1 MVSIVVL
8 HIPQWTNVMGCWCS
22 HNNHYYFNDCI
33 YIKRIMKIPRILV
46 FPIFAAIVVVISVL
60 VGFIAH
66 WSDAYNPTAWGFFTL
81 LGILGALIVFVFG
94 RQTWW
99 LISGTGDY
107 QGRVGLLKK
116 LWWIITKKKIDED
129 QDQEG

>member
-1 MVSIVVL
+1 
-8 HIPQWTNVMGCWCS
+8 
-22 HNNHYYFNDCI
+22 
-33 YIKRIMKIPRILV
+33 MKIPKILV
-46 FPIFAAIVVVISVL
+46 FPIFIGALVAVSTL

-81 LGILGALIVFVFG
+81 IGLLGLLIAFVFA
-94 RQTWW
+94 RQGWW
-99 LISGTGDY
+99 FVSGTGDY

>member
-1 MVSIVVL
+1 
-8 HIPQWTNVMGCWCS
+8 
-22 HNNHYYFNDCI
+22 
-33 YIKRIMKIPRILV
+33 MKIPKILQ
-46 FPIFAAIVVVISVL
+46 FPIFIGSLVAVSTL

-66 WSDAYNPTAWGFFTL
+66 WLDAYNPTMVGFFTL
-81 LGILGALIVFVFG
+81 VGLLGVLITFVFA
-94 RQTWW
+94 RQGWW
-99 LISGTGDY
+99 FVSGTGDY

>member
-1 MVSIVVL
+1 
-8 HIPQWTNVMGCWCS
+8 
-22 HNNHYYFNDCI
+22 
-33 YIKRIMKIPRILV
+33 MKIPKILV

-60 VGFIAH
+60 VGLIAR

-81 LGILGALIVFVFG
+81 LGIFSALIVFVFG
-94 RQTWW
+94 RQIWW